1 MPLVAFALLSYLG
14 GLLAGFSGSLPV
26 SVTAI
31 IAAGVLG
38 SRQRR
43 VATIA
48 FAALA
53 TGGVAVATAVVR
65 DERSCIDTAAHSAA
79 ITVVVDDSISPGAFA
94 RGQLEACRS
103 SVGLMVSQGSG
114 PAGSVIVAAGEIT
127 RSTRGLSVA
136 HASVRVVRGPS
147 FLRRW
152 RTAAGHSIERTFRDD
167 APLVKA
173 LLVADWSDLSPDVRD
188 RYAAAGL
195 SHILS
200 ISGLHIAIIAAALEL
215 TLEMV
220 GISKRRA
227 GVATIAVSVFYVA
240 LIGAPLPAVRTVL
253 MSSTILF
260 GRLAQ
265 RNIAK
270 WAIISVGAA
279 HPIIDPPVVLDAGF
293 QLSVIGVA
301 ALLAA
306 GEAGKRLR
314 LRELKWHLD
323 TLTQA
328 LLSTTMATIASAPIV
343 AWIFG
348 RISVVGPL
356 TNLAAGPIVALAQP
370 MIFLGMILAP
380 LGPAGRFVADA
391 SHPLLIALDRVAA
404 TGAAIPGATI
414 GVHPTTM
421 AAALSCVLCGAI
433 LVACAARYWI
443 TPTIVAVCAAAG
455 IIWQPIARRSSGQ
468 LELHMIDVGQ
478 GDAIA
483 LRTPAGRWILID
495 AGGAWRGGD
504 AGKSIV
510 VPYLGRRGGSVD
522 AFILSHP
529 HTDHVGGAATVLH
542 ALHPT
547 RYIDPGFPGSAE
559 PYRKSLDVARA
570 ERVRWRR
577 AHPGDELEIDGVS
590 LRILAPDSSWT
601 AALAD
606 PNLASTVVLAQ
617 YGDVRMLLMGDAER
631 PEEDWLLS
639 HARNDLHAD
648 ILKVGHHGSRT
659 SSTEPFLAA
668 VRPRAALV
676 SVAARNSYHLPS
688 PEIMQRL
695 GVYGAQVLRTDRL
708 GTIIA
713 RTDGARIWINA
724 AGDEWE
730 LSRASQPP

>member
-1 MPLVAFALLSYLG
+1 VGIS
-14 GLLAGFSGSLPV
+14 
-26 SVTAI
+26 
-31 IAAGVLG
+31 IAQGN
-38 SRQRR
+38 
-43 VATIA
+43 
-48 FAALA
+48 AA
-53 TGGVAVATAVVR
+53 
-65 DERSCIDTAAHSAA
+65 
-79 ITVVVDDSISPGAFA
+79 
-94 RGQLEACRS
+94 
-103 SVGLMVSQGSG
+103 
-114 PAGSVIVAAGEIT
+114 AGSVVVATGEIT
-127 RSTRGLSVA
+127 RSARGLSVA
-136 HASVRVVRGPS
+136 HGSVRTVRGPS
-147 FLRRW
+147 LLRRW

-173 LLVADWSDLSPDVRD
+173 LLVADWSGLAPDVRD

-215 TLEMV
+215 TLELI

-270 WAIISVGAA
+270 WAIIAVGAA
-279 HPIIDPPVVLDAGF
+279 HPIIEPTVVLDAGF

-306 GEAGKRLR
+306 GETGKRLR
-314 LRELKWHLD
+314 LRELKWHLG
-323 TLTQA
+323 TLAQA
-328 LLSTTMATIASAPIV
+328 LLSTTVATIASAPIV

-380 LGPAGRFVADA
+380 VGPVGRFIADA
-391 SHPLLIALDRVAA
+391 SHPLLTALDRVAA

-414 GVHPTTM
+414 GVNPTVTV
-421 AAALSCVLCGAI
+421 AALSGVMCGAI
-433 LVACAARYWI
+433 IVACASRHWI
-443 TPTIVAVCAAAG
+443 TPAIVATAAASA
-455 IIWQPIARRSSGQ
+455 IVWSPFAQRSTGQ

-483 LRTPAGRWILID
+483 LRTPAGRWVLID

-510 VPYLGRRGGSVD
+510 VPYIGRRGGNVES
-522 AFILSHP
+522 FILSHP

-542 ALHPT
+542 ALHPAS
-547 RYIDPGFPGSAE
+547 YIDPGFPGAAE
-559 PYRKSLDVARA
+559 PYRKSLDVARID
-570 ERVRWRR
+570 RVRWGR
-577 AHPGDELEIDGVS
+577 AHPGDDFEVDGVS
-590 LRILAPDSSWT
+590 LRILAPDSAWT
-601 AALAD
+601 AALDD
-606 PNLASTVVLAQ
+606 PNLASTVVLAR
-617 YGDVRMLLMGDAER
+617 YGEVRILLMGDAER
-631 PEEDWLLS
+631 PEEEWLLS

-659 SSTEPFLAA
+659 SSTEAFLTA

-695 GVYGAQVLRTDRL
+695 EAYGAQVLRTDRL

-730 LSRASQPP
+730 LSRASPPP